1 MKRSHVRCIQSVVL
15 LLLLFAVAACNEQV
29 RVDDGPVTPAVQKEK
44 DVISQLLIDLQ
55 KAFAALNVDKMMT
68 FYSEYYLGSH
78 GENKQEVRELM
89 QTMVDSGAI
98 SGKEMS
104 VKNAYIRV
112 SGDSATVAP
121 IKYSAMIGSLKIEN
135 TLKKI
140 NGTWKLTNG
149 NPY

>member
-1 MKRSHVRCIQSVVL
+1 MKKLYVRCIPLIL
-15 LLLLFAVAACNEQV
+15 LLLILFAVAACNEQV

-44 DVISQLLIDLQ
+44 DVISKLLIDLQ
-55 KAFAALNVDKMMT
+55 KSFAALNIDKMMT
-68 FYSEYYLGSH
+68 FYAEDYLGSH

-89 QTMVDSGAI
+89 QTMVDNGAI

-104 VKNAYIRV
+104 IKNAYIRV

-121 IKYSAMIGSLKIEN
+121 IKYSAFIGSLKIEN

-140 NGTWKLTNG
+140 DGAWKLTQG